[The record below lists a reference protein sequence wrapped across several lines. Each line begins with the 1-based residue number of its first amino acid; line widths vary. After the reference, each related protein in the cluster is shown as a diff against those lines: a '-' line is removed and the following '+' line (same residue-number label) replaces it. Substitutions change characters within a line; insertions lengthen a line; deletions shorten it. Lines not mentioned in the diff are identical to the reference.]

1 MTRLFWSLIT
11 HEIDSGAP
19 LEMLKTWH
27 SKKTHLV
34 RVRVRSG
41 SGLGLGLG
49 LVALEEDAPAHVACT
64 WHARKPHVR
73 MPCARC
79 NKHNMCV
86 CMYGHA
92 ACVWRAHH
100 AKSSKSV
107 PLKVVLAS
115 SGRRCAQ
122 GSSLS
127 VRVTL
132 NPDQIRLGL

>member
-1 MTRLFWSLIT
+1 MFWSLIT

-41 SGLGLGLG
+41 LGLGLG
-49 LVALEEDAPAHVACT
+49 LHMACT
-64 WHARKPHVR
+64 WHARKPDVR
-73 MPCARC
+73 MPRARC
-79 NKHNMCV
+79 NKCNMCMCM

-100 AKSSKSV
+100 AKSSKSL
-107 PLKVVLAS
+107 PS
-115 SGRRCAQ
+115 
-122 GSSLS
+122 
-127 VRVTL
+127 
-132 NPDQIRLGL
+132 